1 MPHAKL
7 PSLDLWYTC
16 TGMGQPVL
24 GIMGLGAHADYWSP
38 GLVEG
43 IAKHFTFVRF
53 DNRGVGRS
61 SGETSG
67 VSIAMMADDAAR
79 LLDHLGFDRAHVIG
93 VSMGGMITQELALRH
108 PHRLITQTLCCTSP
122 RPAKKRLRLSDV
134 GPMLR
139 TVATEKMAPILL
151 SPEFQAANAGKVK
164 DFEARVASIKVKK
177 SVILRQMKATFG
189 FDVTHRLQEIRVP
202 TLVMTGDRDILI
214 DHGHSD
220 LLAQSIQGAVLKK
233 FPGAGHGFIVERYDE
248 VLATLYA
255 FWARYEDRQERA
267 R

>member
-1 MPHAKL
+1 MPHVKL
-7 PSLDLWYTC
+7 PSLDLWYDCSGT
-16 TGMGQPVL
+16 GQPVL

-38 GLVEG
+38 PFVAG
-43 IAKHFTFVRF
+43 IAQQFTFVRF

-61 SGETSG
+61 SGETAG

-79 LLDHLGFDRAHVIG
+79 LLDHLGIDRAHVIG

-108 PHRLITQTLCCTSP
+108 PQRLITQTLCCTSP
-122 RPAKKRLRLSDV
+122 RPAKKRVRLGDV
-134 GPMLR
+134 GAMLR
-139 TVATEKMAPILL
+139 TIATEKMAPILL
-151 SPEFQAANAGKVK
+151 SPEFQAASADKVR
-164 DFEARVASIKVKK
+164 DFEARVASIKVPKRI
-177 SVILRQMKATFG
+177 ILRQMKAAFR

-220 LLAQSIQGAVLKK
+220 LLARSIQGAMLKK
-233 FPGAGHGFIVERYDE
+233 FPGAGHGFIVERYGE
-248 VLATLYA
+248 VLATLRD
-255 FWARYEDRQERA
+255 FWARHEDSQALA